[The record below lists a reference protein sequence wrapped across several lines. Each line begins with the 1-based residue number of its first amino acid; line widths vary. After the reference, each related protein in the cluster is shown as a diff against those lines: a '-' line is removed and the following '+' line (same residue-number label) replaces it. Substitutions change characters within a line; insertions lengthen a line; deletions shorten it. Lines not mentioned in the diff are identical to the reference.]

1 MLSLASIDD
10 KFNIQFEIIENGT
23 GTFSGIIDE
32 IVQNQAP
39 SFLFVPP
46 RRLLRVPAELPVL
59 TGMVIRSQAGA
70 IYMVAEHGES
80 ESFEGTVFK
89 SFRLFPT
96 HEKFSVKRVI
106 RTVDVVTNLPTPS
119 GPPEEIANVWGAYE
133 PQPEQFD
140 RETRVASET
149 ARFITNYPVEMG
161 DTVADKHVFRVDKQL
176 GLYIATLS

>member
-10 KFNIQFEIIENGT
+10 KFNIRFEILENGS

-39 SFLFVPP
+39 SFTFVPP
-46 RRLLRVPAELPVL
+46 RRLLRVPAELPVA
-59 TGMVIRSQAGA
+59 TGMVIQSQAGA

-96 HEKFSVKRVI
+96 HEKFSVKRTMKI
-106 RTVDVVTNLPTPS
+106 AETVTNLPKSQEPV
-119 GPPEEIANVWGAYE
+119 EIANIWGTYE
-133 PQPEQFD
+133 PQPEMFD
-140 RETRVASET
+140 RETRVSEET
-149 ARFITNYPVEMG
+149 ARFITNFPIEMG
-161 DTVADKHVFRVDKQL
+161 DEVAKKKVFRVDKQL